1 MPRKE
6 VRDGGSKTDKYDLE
20 GKKKKKAREENVHL
34 LVIYQ

>member
-20 GKKKKKAREENVHL
+20 GKKKKAREENVHL